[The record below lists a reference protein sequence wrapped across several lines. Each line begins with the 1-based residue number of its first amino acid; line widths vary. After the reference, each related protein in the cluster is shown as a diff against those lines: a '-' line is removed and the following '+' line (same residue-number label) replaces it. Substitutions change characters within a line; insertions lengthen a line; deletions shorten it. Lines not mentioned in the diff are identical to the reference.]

1 MEARKV
7 RRPDFRIRTLIGEM
21 ERNRFEMQEE
31 RTKFQQ
37 LQEKMNKI
45 IQDEHNTPSTAFM
58 SMTSLPKPTNESGM
72 HRGSIGDL

>member
-1 MEARKV
+1 MEAKKV

-31 RTKFQQ
+31 RAKFQQ

-45 IQDEHNTPSTAFM
+45 I
-58 SMTSLPKPTNESGM
+58 
-72 HRGSIGDL
+72 